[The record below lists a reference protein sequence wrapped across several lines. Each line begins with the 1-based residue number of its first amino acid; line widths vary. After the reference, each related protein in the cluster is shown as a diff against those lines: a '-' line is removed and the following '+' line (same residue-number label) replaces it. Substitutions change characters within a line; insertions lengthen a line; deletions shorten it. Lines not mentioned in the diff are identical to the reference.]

1 MDLEMKEPEEGH
13 ECHQPVRKEGL
24 LRRLARIEGQVRG
37 VQRLVENDAYC
48 VDVLVQISAVR
59 AALQAVGLS
68 ILDRHMRTCVSSA
81 IRAEQA
87 DESINELIS
96 VMNGAVSSLQAD
108 NQRRLTDMSN
118 SKKALSYTEE

>member
-1 MDLEMKEPEEGH
+1 MVMEIEVKKPEELEQAEPH
-13 ECHQPVRKEGL
+13 RTVTKEEL

-59 AALQAVGLS
+59 AALKAVGLS

-81 IRAEQA
+81 IRAERA
-87 DESINELIS
+87 EESINELIS
-96 VMNGAVSSLQAD
+96 VIK
-108 NQRRLTDMSN
+108 RFT
-118 SKKALSYTEE
+118 K

>member
-1 MDLEMKEPEEGH
+1 MEIEVKKPEELEQAEPH
-13 ECHQPVRKEGL
+13 RTVTKEEL

-59 AALQAVGLS
+59 AALKAVGLS

-81 IRAEQA
+81 IRAERA
-87 DESINELIS
+87 EESINELIS
-96 VMNGAVSSLQAD
+96 VIK
-108 NQRRLTDMSN
+108 RFT
-118 SKKALSYTEE
+118 K

>member
-1 MDLEMKEPEEGH
+1 MGIEVKKPEELEQAEPH
-13 ECHQPVRKEGL
+13 RTVTKDEL

-81 IRAEQA
+81 IRAERA

-96 VMNGAVSSLQAD
+96 VIK
-108 NQRRLTDMSN
+108 RFT
-118 SKKALSYTEE
+118 K